1 MSTNRTT
8 KTSSARRS
16 EPYTAP
22 PWVSPSEART
32 AAGAGPGVEKLVK
45 VNSAQIN
52 TIRQRYQATAARP
65 PRRDRPKK
73 PAAARAQRKPAAAAR
88 ATSAAAEQPA
98 RARALR
104 AAEFEFRK
112 LAIELGME
120 RARAVVA
127 EVERGNAALRSR

>member
-1 MSTNRTT
+1 MSTNRMT
-8 KTSSARRS
+8 KPSRRP

-22 PWVSPSEART
+22 PWAPAGEAEPRD
-32 AAGAGPGVEKLVK
+32 EKLVK

-52 TIRQRYQATAARP
+52 TIRQRYQATA
-65 PRRDRPKK
+65 KK
-73 PAAARAQRKPAAAAR
+73 PGARRQGKPAAAAR
-88 ATSAAAEQPA
+88 PAGAAPSQPM

-104 AAEFEFRK
+104 TAELEFRK

-127 EVERGNAALRSR
+127 EVERSKLGSR

>member
-1 MSTNRTT
+1 MSTNRMT
-8 KTSSARRS
+8 KTHSSRRP

-22 PWVSPSEART
+22 PWAESSEARA
-32 AAGAGPGVEKLVK
+32 AAGAGPGGEKLVK

-52 TIRQRYQATAARP
+52 TIRQQHQATDV
-65 PRRDRPKK
+65 RRDRPKK
-73 PAAARAQRKPAAAAR
+73 PGARRQRKPAAAAR
-88 ATSAAAEQPA
+88 PTGTAPSQPL

-104 AAEFEFRK
+104 AAELEFRK

-127 EVERGNAALRSR
+127 EVERGR

>member
-1 MSTNRTT
+1 MSTNRMA
-8 KTSSARRS
+8 KTSRRP

-22 PWVSPSEART
+22 PWAQTSEART
-32 AAGAGPGVEKLVK
+32 AGTEKLVK

-52 TIRQRYQATAARP
+52 TIRQRYQAPA
-65 PRRDRPKK
+65 KK
-73 PAAARAQRKPAAAAR
+73 PGARGQRKPAAAVGP
-88 ATSAAAEQPA
+88 TSAAPGQPM

-104 AAEFEFRK
+104 AAEAEFRK

-127 EVERGNAALRSR
+127 EVERGKLVSR